1 MLYVFKVKDKDTK
14 TNLFDVI
21 LLTLFL
27 NFNPFGTF
35 NLMTLR
41 LVLSTYLPAWTFA
54 QYVASIIDSMVDFL
68 YGKINIITK
77 PTSKSYKIQSIASGN
92 PRD

>member
-41 LVLSTYLPAWTFA
+41 LVLSTYLPA
-54 QYVASIIDSMVDFL
+54 
-68 YGKINIITK
+68 
-77 PTSKSYKIQSIASGN
+77 
-92 PRD
+92 